1 MNHYAESNLLEIV
14 EKILDLNAAMRFVA
28 IIDLKGNILEAI
40 MKEKKTSLETQKQQE
55 KFCKDSAKARLMR
68 EYYDGSLGK
77 TRYAHIERENVTQI
91 YLYSQ
96 KSTIFVTMEPEISI
110 DKKMSIITKIKKI
123 SSKL

>member
-1 MNHYAESNLLEIV
+1 MNYYAESKLLKIV
-14 EKILDLNAAMRFVA
+14 EEILNLSPAMRFVA

-55 KFCKDSAKARLMR
+55 KFCKDSAKTRLMR
-68 EYYDGSLGK
+68 EYYDESLGK

-91 YLYSQ
+91 YLYPQ
-96 KSTIFVTMEPEISI
+96 KSTIFVTMEPELSI

-123 SSKL
+123 SSNL

>member
-1 MNHYAESNLLEIV
+1 MNHYTESNLLEIV

-123 SSKL
+123 SSNL

>member
-68 EYYDGSLGK
+68 EYYDDSLGK

-96 KSTIFVTMEPEISI
+96 KSTIFVTMEPELSI

>member
-1 MNHYAESNLLEIV
+1 MNHYTESKLLEIV
-14 EKILDLNAAMRFVA
+14 EEILNLDPAMRFVA

-68 EYYDGSLGK
+68 EYYDDSLGK

-91 YLYSQ
+91 YLYPQ
-96 KSTIFVTMEPEISI
+96 KSTIFVTMEPELSI
-110 DKKMSIITKIKKI
+110 DRKMTIITKIKKI
-123 SSKL
+123 STYL

>member
-1 MNHYAESNLLEIV
+1 MNHYTESKLLKIV
-14 EKILDLNAAMRFVA
+14 EEILDLDPAMGFVA

-55 KFCKDSAKARLMR
+55 KFCKDSAKTRLMR
-68 EYYDGSLGK
+68 EYYDESLGK

-91 YLYSQ
+91 YLYPQ
-96 KSTIFVTMEPEISI
+96 KSTIFVTMEPELSI

-123 SSKL
+123 STNL

>member
-1 MNHYAESNLLEIV
+1 MNYYTESNLLAIV
-14 EKILDLNAAMRFVA
+14 EEILNLDSAMRFVA

-68 EYYDGSLGK
+68 EYYDESLGK

-91 YLYSQ
+91 YLYPQ
-96 KSTIFVTMEPEISI
+96 KSTIFVTMEPELSI
-110 DKKMSIITKIKKI
+110 DRKMSIVTKIKKI
-123 SSKL
+123 ASNL

>member
-1 MNHYAESNLLEIV
+1 
-14 EKILDLNAAMRFVA
+14 MRFVA

-68 EYYDGSLGK
+68 EYYDESLGK

-91 YLYSQ
+91 YLYPQ
-96 KSTIFVTMEPEISI
+96 KSTIFVTMEPELSI
-110 DKKMSIITKIKKI
+110 DRKMTIITKIKKI
-123 SSKL
+123 SSYL

>member
-1 MNHYAESNLLEIV
+1 
-14 EKILDLNAAMRFVA
+14 MRFVA
-28 IIDLKGNILEAI
+28 IIDLKGNVLEAI

-68 EYYDGSLGK
+68 EYYDESLGK

-91 YLYSQ
+91 YLYPQ
-96 KSTIFVTMEPEISI
+96 KSTIFVTMEPELSI

-123 SSKL
+123 SSNL

>member
-1 MNHYAESNLLEIV
+1 MNHYTEAKLLKIV
-14 EKILDLNAAMRFVA
+14 EEILDLDPSMRFVA
-28 IIDLKGNILEAI
+28 IIDLQGNILEAI

-68 EYYDGSLGK
+68 KYYDDTLGK

-91 YLYSQ
+91 YLYPQ
-96 KSTIFVTMEPEISI
+96 NSTIFVTMEPELSI

-123 SSKL
+123 SSNL

>member
-68 EYYDGSLGK
+68 EYYDDSLGK

-91 YLYSQ
+91 YLYPQ
-96 KSTIFVTMEPEISI
+96 KSTIFVTMEPELSI

>member
-96 KSTIFVTMEPEISI
+96 KSTIFVTMEPELSI

>member
-68 EYYDGSLGK
+68 EYYDESLGK

-91 YLYSQ
+91 YLYPQ
-96 KSTIFVTMEPEISI
+96 KSTIFVTMEPELSI
-110 DKKMSIITKIKKI
+110 DRKMSIITKIKKI
-123 SSKL
+123 ASNL

>member
-1 MNHYAESNLLEIV
+1 MNNYTESKLLKIV
-14 EKILDLNAAMRFVA
+14 EEILNLDPAMRFVA

-55 KFCKDSAKARLMR
+55 KFCKDSAKTRLMR
-68 EYYDGSLGK
+68 EYYDESLGK

-91 YLYSQ
+91 YLYPQ
-96 KSTIFVTMEPEISI
+96 KSTIFVTMEPELSI

-123 SSKL
+123 SSSL

>member
-1 MNHYAESNLLEIV
+1 VNNYTESKLLKIV
-14 EKILDLNAAMRFVA
+14 EEILNLDPAMRFVA

-55 KFCKDSAKARLMR
+55 KFCKDSAKTRLMR
-68 EYYDGSLGK
+68 EYYDESLGK

-91 YLYSQ
+91 YLYPQ
-96 KSTIFVTMEPEISI
+96 KSTIFVTMEPELSI

-123 SSKL
+123 SSNL

>member
-1 MNHYAESNLLEIV
+1 MKHYTESNLLAIV
-14 EKILDLNAAMRFVA
+14 EEILNLDSSMRFAA

-68 EYYDGSLGK
+68 EYYDDSLGK

-91 YLYSQ
+91 YLYPQ
-96 KSTIFVTMEPEISI
+96 KSTIFVTMEPELSI
-110 DKKMSIITKIKKI
+110 DRKMTIITKIKKI
-123 SSKL
+123 STYL